1 MSGRLT
7 HNKIMHSASVAQYM
21 SENATKYGLDREK
34 MYVLGLLHDIGYL
47 FGQRD
52 HAEDGGELMGS
63 LKVSDSFRDF
73 IALHDTNPYELQCD
87 FSHNFT
93 DVPPELFLLQQAD
106 MTVDALG
113 NFVGFDKRLK
123 EIEKRYGE
131 DSKAYETAKAIV
143 KYQKQFDERYQMR
156 AVRFGIVALG
166 EKPFVKDELLYIP
179 LGAFDPLRNNWL
191 RQRTGIYDEHY
202 KYEPVIDV
210 KFYLTVDK
218 DGHGAFDMSIPE
230 EQVKKCE
237 TEYPTQF
244 DKIMCFDEGN
254 LKFTEVEEYV
264 INNCIL
270 PELKLYPKEWIEAEA
285 GKEAEEHEEER

>member
-52 HAEDGGELMGS
+52 HAEDGANLLNQFGLTET
-63 LKVSDSFRDF
+63 KYANF
-73 IALHDTNPYELQCD
+73 IALHDTNPFELRMQYD
-87 FSHNFT
+87 GDHISP
-93 DVPPELFLLQQAD
+93 VLFLLQQAD

-123 EIEKRYGE
+123 EIGRRYGE
-131 DSKAYETAKAIV
+131 NSKAYETAKAIV
-143 KYQKQFDERYQMR
+143 EYQKGYESHYQMS
-156 AVRFGIVALG
+156 AVKNGVVASG
-166 EKPFVKDELLYIP
+166 EKPFVKDGLLYIP
-179 LGAFDPLRNNWL
+179 LGSEDPDRNNWL

-210 KFYLTVDK
+210 KFYLAIDK

-244 DKIMCFDEGN
+244 ERIVNADADA

-264 INNCIL
+264 INNYFL

>member
-7 HNKIMHSASVAQYM
+7 HNKIKHSASVAEYM
-21 SENATKYGLDREK
+21 SENATKYGLDREE

-52 HAEDGGELMGS
+52 HAEDGDHLLCQFGFARTKYAGL
-63 LKVSDSFRDF
+63 V
-73 IALHDTNPYELQCD
+73 ALHDTNPYKIHQDYYHTEV
-87 FSHNFT
+87 S
-93 DVPPELFLLQQAD
+93 PELFLLQQAD

-113 NFVGFDKRLK
+113 NFMGFDKRLK
-123 EIEKRYGE
+123 EIGKRYGE

-143 KYQKQFDERYQMR
+143 KYQKEFDERFQTK
-156 AVRFGIVALG
+156 AVRFGVVVSG
-166 EKPFVKDELLYIP
+166 EKPFVKDGLLYIP
-179 LGAFDPLRNNWL
+179 LGSSDSARNNWL

-210 KFYLTVDK
+210 KFYLAIDK

-237 TEYPTQF
+237 SEYPTQF
-244 DKIMCFDEGN
+244 EKIVNTDTDA

-270 PELKLYPKEWIEAEA
+270 PELKLYPKEWIEAET

>member
-7 HNKIMHSASVAQYM
+7 HNKIMHSASVAQHM
-21 SENATKYGLDREK
+21 SENATKYGLDREE

-52 HAEDGGELMGS
+52 HAEDGDRLLREFGLTG
-63 LKVSDSFRDF
+63 KYAGF
-73 IALHDTNPYELQCD
+73 IALHDTNPFELKKQYGE
-87 FSHNFT
+87 HINP
-93 DVPPELFLLQQAD
+93 VLFLLQQAD

-123 EIEKRYGE
+123 EIGRRYGE

-179 LGAFDPLRNNWL
+179 LGALDPLRNNWL

-244 DKIMCFDEGN
+244 EKIVNADADV

-264 INNCIL
+264 INNYFL